1 MNRRGRVWWIFHCMG
16 GYSIGWDIGICG
28 HSTGKKL
35 INFVNGGEK
44 EERIFAKK
52 HNLFFVIIP
61 QCIALVINSDN
72 EGHF

>member
-1 MNRRGRVWWIFHCMG
+1 MG

-44 EERIFAKK
+44 EERMFAKK
-52 HNLFFVIIP
+52 HNLFFVIR
-61 QCIALVINSDN
+61 QSNTLVINSDN
-72 EGHF
+72 EGHFRFQVMGIVDM